1 MAETTGIKKR
11 IGYDSTKYWRIV
23 FPLILVIIVISI
35 VLILI
40 YYPATADMAV
50 KQSIQRLQFPVK
62 A

>member
-23 FPLILVIIVISI
+23 FPLLLLIIIVSI

-40 YYPATADMAV
+40 YYPATADMVV
-50 KQSIQRLQFPVK
+50 KQSIQRLQLPVK